1 MAEEIFF
8 RGIICGLWLKHDTI
22 KAMIIS
28 SVLFG
33 LSHILN
39 IAGGAE
45 RRSAG
50 FGEGTP
56 QQVAD
61 QGNK

>member
-1 MAEEIFF
+1 MA
-8 RGIICGLWLKHDTI
+8 TI
-22 KAMIIS
+22 KDVAR
-28 SVLFG
+28 LR
-33 LSHILN
+33 HN
-39 IAGGAE
+39 TGAE